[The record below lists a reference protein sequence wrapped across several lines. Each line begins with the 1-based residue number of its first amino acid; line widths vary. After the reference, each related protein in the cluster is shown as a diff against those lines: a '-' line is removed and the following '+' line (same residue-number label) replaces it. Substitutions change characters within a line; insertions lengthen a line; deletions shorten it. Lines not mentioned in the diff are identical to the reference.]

1 VSVMKVK
8 IEERHMEQSE
18 PLRDYA
24 ISKAGELEK
33 YFNGIISVEITLDV
47 EKERRLVNIL
57 AHLINKKVA
66 KASAESDDMY
76 ISIDSATDK
85 IERQLKKYNEKL
97 KDKHKGEVGEE
108 LDFSQTGRPASGDQK
123 EIIQTD
129 IYFKKPMS
137 PDEAALQLDSYH
149 QDFLVFL
156 NSESDKVSIIYQRGD
171 GQYGLIEPQF

>member
-1 VSVMKVK
+1 MKVK

-18 PLRDYA
+18 PLREYA

-33 YFNGIISVEITLDV
+33 FFDGIISVEVTMDV
-47 EKERRLVNIL
+47 EKERRTVKIF
-57 AHLINKKVA
+57 AHLINKKIV

-76 ISIDSATDK
+76 VSIDSAIDK

-97 KDKHKGEVGEE
+97 KDKHKGEIDKDFTPSDPDTGTSGED
-108 LDFSQTGRPASGDQK
+108 LD
-123 EIIQTD
+123 IIKTD

-156 NSESDKVSIIYQRGD
+156 NSTNDKVNIIYQRGD